1 MSQNFGAGKF
11 YFEIILL
18 GLICLKREETI
29 ECFVE
34 SARKDFSVVDKNL
47 ASVIQ
52 EIKIIESKKLN
63 YIEEFDVKDVIRQFE
78 ELRKSFAAKDSKYYG
93 KLFGVPITVKD
104 AICVK
109 GVESK
114 AGSKILKGYKP
125 LFDATVIER
134 ARAEGAIILAK
145 TTQDEFGFGTFAT
158 NTAKVPKNPF
168 DESRSCGGSSG
179 GAAGF
184 TAYTKNYHLA
194 IGDST
199 GGSIA
204 CPASFCGC
212 VGITPTHGL
221 VSRFGLIDYAN
232 SLDKIGAI
240 AKNSEDAALLLEVI
254 SGYDTKDSTSLEGGF
269 SKEDAPI
276 KRIAIIKDFFEGC
289 DEEVKKVI
297 KKKVDELKKFYTV
310 EEVSLP
316 LNVKY
321 SLAAYYVIATCEAS
335 TNLAKL
341 SGLRYGVQGSVDG
354 KHFDDYFSEIRS
366 QEFGAEAKRRI
377 ILGTF
382 ARMSGYRDAY
392 YLKAMRVRTK
402 LINEFNE
409 AFKKYDLLLCPTMPV
424 VAPKFDE
431 IAKLSPMQNYAM
443 DLCTVPANLAGL
455 PHVSVNAGFVG
466 KMPVGLM
473 AIAPHLEERRL
484 YPFAKVVEA

>member
-1 MSQNFGAGKF
+1 M
-11 YFEIILL
+11 
-18 GLICLKREETI
+18 KREETI
-29 ECFVE
+29 TFFVE
-34 SARKDFSVVDKNL
+34 EARKDFSIVEKNL
-47 ASVIQ
+47 ASIMQ
-52 EIKIIESKKLN
+52 EAKVSEVKKLN
-63 YIEEFDVKDVIRQFE
+63 YIEEFDAQNVVRQLV
-78 ELRKSFAAKDSKYYG
+78 ELKKSFAAKDSKYYG

-104 AICVK
+104 AICVR
-109 GVESK
+109 GLESK

-125 LFDATVIER
+125 LFDATVIEH
-134 ARAEGAIILAK
+134 ARNEGAIILAK

-158 NTAKVPKNPF
+158 NTIKVPKNPF
-168 DESRSCGGSSG
+168 DNSRSCGGSSG

-184 TAYTKNYHLA
+184 TAFTKNYHLA
-194 IGDST
+194 IGEST

-212 VGITPTHGL
+212 VGLTPTYGV

-240 AKNSEDAALLLEVI
+240 AKNAEDAALLLEVI
-254 SGYDTKDSTSLEGGF
+254 SGYDERDSTSLKNGFVKEEG
-269 SKEDAPI
+269 EI
-276 KRIAIIKDFFEGC
+276 KRVAIIKDFFEPC
-289 DEEVKKVI
+289 DEEVKKVV
-297 KKKVDELKKFYTV
+297 KKKIEELKKFYAV

-341 SGLRYGVQGSVDG
+341 SGLRYGVQGSVEG
-354 KHFDDYFSEIRS
+354 KHFDEYFSEIRS
-366 QEFGAEAKRRI
+366 KEFGAEAKRRI

-409 AFKKYDLLLCPTMPV
+409 AFKKYDLLLCPTMPT
-424 VAPKFDE
+424 VAPRFDE
-431 IAKLSPMQNYAM
+431 IEKLTPMQNFAM

-455 PHVSVNAGFVG
+455 PHVSVNAGFS
-466 KMPVGLM
+466 KNNLPIGLM
-473 AIAPHLEERRL
+473 AIAPHLEEKRL
-484 YPFAKVVEA
+484 YSFARVVEA

>member
-1 MSQNFGAGKF
+1 M
-11 YFEIILL
+11 
-18 GLICLKREETI
+18 KREETI
-29 ECFVE
+29 SFFVE
-34 SARKDFSVVDKNL
+34 EARKDFSVVDKNL
-47 ASVIQ
+47 AAVIQ
-52 EIKIIESKKLN
+52 EIKTIDSKKLN
-63 YIEEFDVKDVIRQFE
+63 YVEEFDVKDVLRQFE
-78 ELRKSFAAKDSKYYG
+78 ELKKSFAAKDSKYYG

-109 GVESK
+109 GIESK

-134 ARAEGAIILAK
+134 VRAEGAIILAK

-158 NTAKVPKNPF
+158 HTEKVPKNPF
-168 DESRSCGGSSG
+168 DNSRSCGGSSG

-184 TAYTKNYHLA
+184 TAYTTNYHLA
-194 IGDST
+194 IGEST

-212 VGITPTHGL
+212 VGLTPTYGL

-240 AKNSEDAALLLEVI
+240 AKNAEDAALLLEVI
-254 SGYDTKDSTSLEGGF
+254 AGYDEKDSTSLNQGF
-269 SKEDAPI
+269 TKEEATL
-276 KRIAIIKDFFEGC
+276 KRIGVVKDFVDGC
-289 DEEVKKVI
+289 DSEVKKI
-297 KKKVDELKKFYTV
+297 FYSKINELKKFYEI

-321 SLAAYYVIATCEAS
+321 ALSAYYVIATCEAS

-341 SGLRYGVQGSVDG
+341 SGLRYGVQGSVEG

-366 QEFGAEAKRRI
+366 QEFSEEAKRRI

-409 AFKKYDLLLCPTMPV
+409 AFKRYDLLLFPTMPV
-424 VAPKFDE
+424 VAPKFEDIE
-431 IAKLSPMQNYAM
+431 KLSPMQNFAM

-455 PHVSVNAGFVG
+455 PHISVNSGFSNSL
-466 KMPVGLM
+466 PVGLM
-473 AIAPHLEERRL
+473 AIAPHLQEKRL
-484 YPFAKVVEA
+484 YSFAKVMQE

>member
-1 MSQNFGAGKF
+1 M
-11 YFEIILL
+11 
-18 GLICLKREETI
+18 KREETI
-29 ECFVE
+29 DFFVE
-34 SARKDFSVVDKNL
+34 SARKDFSLIEKNL
-47 ASVIQ
+47 GNIVQ
-52 EIKIIESKKLN
+52 EVKLSELKKLN
-63 YIEEFDVKDVIRQFE
+63 YIEEFDAIDVLKQLQ
-78 ELRKSFAAKDSKYYG
+78 ELKKSFDLKDSKYYG

-114 AGSKILKGYKP
+114 AGSKILSGYKP
-125 LFDATVIER
+125 LFDATVVER

-158 NTAKVPKNPF
+158 HTEKVPKNPF
-168 DESRSCGGSSG
+168 DNERSCGGSSG
-179 GAAGF
+179 GASGF
-184 TAYTKNYHLA
+184 TAFTKNYHIA
-194 IGDST
+194 IGEST

-212 VGITPTHGL
+212 VGITPTYGL

-240 AKNSEDAALLLEVI
+240 ARNIEDAALLLEVI
-254 SGYDTKDSTSLEGGF
+254 AGGDTKDSTSLTNGF
-269 SKEDAPI
+269 AREDVVI
-276 KRIAIIKDFFEGC
+276 KKMAVVKDFFEGC
-289 DEEVKKVI
+289 DEEVRKAFTKKI
-297 KKKVDELKKFYTV
+297 DELKKYYAV

-321 SLAAYYVIATCEAS
+321 ALSAYYTIATCEAS

-341 SGLRYGVQGSVDG
+341 SGLRYGVQGEVSG

-366 QEFGAEAKRRI
+366 NEFSDEAKRRI

-402 LINEFNE
+402 LIEEFDN
-409 AFKKYDLLLCPTMPV
+409 AFKKYDLLLCPTMPT
-424 VAPKFDE
+424 VAPKFNE
-431 IAKLSPMQNYAM
+431 IEKLTPLQNFAM

-455 PHVSVNAGFVG
+455 PHISVNAGTVNN
-466 KMPVGLM
+466 MPVGLM
-473 AIAPHLEERRL
+473 AIAPHLQEKRL
-484 YPFAKVVEA
+484 YSFAKVVES